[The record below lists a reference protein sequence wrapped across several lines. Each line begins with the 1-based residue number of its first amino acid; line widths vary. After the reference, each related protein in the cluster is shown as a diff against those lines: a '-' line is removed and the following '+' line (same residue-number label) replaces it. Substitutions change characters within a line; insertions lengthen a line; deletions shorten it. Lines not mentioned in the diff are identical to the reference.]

1 MTGPGRRREEVTE
14 DAIGAFAAHAAGA
27 RLADLPPAAVAA
39 AKTFILDTL
48 GVAIAGSG
56 DPYAARLADTV
67 ATWGAGEEATVLGT
81 GRRLPAQGAAFV
93 NAFQIHGLEFD
104 CVHEGAVVHPLA
116 AILPSLLGWAE
127 REGGISGD
135 GLLRAVIAA
144 VDVAVTL
151 GLCSR
156 APMRFFRPANC
167 GGFGA
172 VAGLALL
179 AGLDEM
185 QTRNALGTYYGQCA
199 GTMQAHVEA
208 TPQLAMQ
215 MGFAARSALTAIEL
229 ARRGMPG
236 PRAPISGQFGYFAL
250 FDGEADPVPFDTLGQ
265 SWRICELSH
274 KPWPSGRA
282 THGSIDGL
290 QRLTAEHGI
299 SAEQVKTGRFL
310 VPPLTFRLV
319 GRPPLD
325 GMTVAYARL
334 CLPYVGALCLGH
346 GTVGLGDFTPGA
358 LDDPETL
365 ALARRLSVIADDN
378 PNPNALHPVRVE
390 LDLADGSTIA
400 RDITEILGSPAR
412 PLSPEAARAKFDAC
426 CGALADNGAALWG
439 SAMVLDQWPDIRLLL
454 TGCAP

>member
-1 MTGPGRRREEVTE
+1 MDPVVDKIVAHLVRIASGEVPE
-14 DAIGAFAAHAAGA
+14 VV
-27 RLADLPPAAVAA
+27 RAA
-39 AKTFILDTL
+39 AKIFIADTL
-48 GVAIAGSG
+48 GVGIAGAAAPWRREVLDMAAASG
-56 DPYAARLADTV
+56 GV
-67 ATWGAGEEATVLGT
+67 AEATVWGT
-81 GRRLPAQGAAFV
+81 GEKLTLAAAAMV
-93 NAFQIHGLEFD
+93 NAYQVHSQEFD

-250 FDGEADPVPFDTLGQ
+250 FDGKTDPAPFDELGR

-274 KPWPSGRA
+274 KPFPSGRA
-282 THGSIDGL
+282 THGGIDSL
-290 QRLTAEHGI
+290 QRLTVEHGI

-426 CGALADNGAALWG
+426 CGALVDNGAALWG
-439 SAMVLDQWPDIRLLL
+439 SAMVLDQSPDIRLLL